1 MAGMFILNS
10 LDANSY
16 EKAEQKQNKDFK
28 HQKYQE
34 NLNKFPI
41 FKHNCTY
48 KVCYL
53 TSLIF
58 YQKDN
63 HHKCPQTYQAWTS
76 NCDVGIR
83 RYQMDSREQ
92 QKKDQLLYT
101 KEQLKNY
108 NAAKNKEAYGITA
121 PKNLSFAF

>member
-1 MAGMFILNS
+1 MEFSNALLSQTKLPGQQYDYKRCFQASNS
-10 LDANSY
+10 HFECLDSIRDAY
-16 EKAEQKQNKDFK
+16 
-28 HQKYQE
+28 
-34 NLNKFPI
+34 
-41 FKHNCTY
+41 
-48 KVCYL
+48 
-53 TSLIF
+53 
-58 YQKDN
+58 DN

-76 NCDVGIR
+76 SCDVGIR
-83 RYQMDSREQ
+83 RYQMDNREQ